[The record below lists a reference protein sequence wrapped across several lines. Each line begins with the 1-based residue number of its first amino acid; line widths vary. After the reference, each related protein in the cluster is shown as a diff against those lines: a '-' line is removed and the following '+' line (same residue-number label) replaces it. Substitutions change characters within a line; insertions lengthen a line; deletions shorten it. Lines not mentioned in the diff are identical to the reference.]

1 MRVETH
7 DSLDRAQRVKATRC
21 VVYDDYD
28 NPVVVVMKMQGG
40 RISCVRVGDKRFQ
53 EALQML
59 GIKKTVIVDKID
71 AGKLPTLSLR

>member
-7 DSLDRAQRVKATRC
+7 NNLSGGTSSPATRV

-28 NPVVVVMKMQGG
+28 NPVCVCMKIQGG
-40 RISCVRVGDKRFQ
+40 RITCVRVGDKRFH

-59 GIKKTVIVDKID
+59 GIRKTVIVDSID
-71 AGKLPTLSLR
+71 PSKLPRLELK